1 MSAGFRQQ
9 QTTNKDTRATAVVQ
23 EQTVYNDIQ
32 VHGYRLPGMLG
43 WESKPRER
51 ARLVFFFCVNS
62 FDDHVDDIGSSMV
75 NE

>member
-32 VHGYRLPGMLG
+32 VHGHRLCWDGRA
-43 WESKPRER
+43 SRASER
-51 ARLVFFFCVNS
+51 ASCFFFAS
-62 FDDHVDDIGSSMV
+62 TRSTITLMI
-75 NE
+75 